1 MSVEQALQNYFNS
14 GQQTVE
20 GWFYPLDMLFFSQID
35 HTQKSSGI
43 AGDICEL
50 GVYQAKSLIYL
61 KLLSI
66 NTEVVFAFDLYPDD
80 LLEKSQANV
89 NRLANYAETGEVRWV
104 VGGSN
109 EHTVD
114 TLKAHFNKPLRMLH
128 IDAGHEYH
136 EVLQSLYAFTPFV
149 SNQGVIIMD
158 DYQDRD
164 FPGVESAV
172 HRFTQEHVPRR
183 FVPFAAGAN
192 KMYLCTPAMA
202 HHYQRGLIQHQSLMN
217 QCRVTRI
224 ENYFVLIA
232 TTKLPMANDQI
243 EQILSSQ
250 VIPYQ
255 YPVDQS
261 YLQQQA
267 NDYGQFSPLFNS
279 TP

>member
-1 MSVEQALQNYFNS
+1 MSIEQALESYFNS

-20 GWFYPLDMLFFSQID
+20 GWFYPLDMLLFSQID
-35 HTQKSSGI
+35 QIQKASGI

-61 KLLSI
+61 TLLSRRP
-66 NTEVVFAFDLYPDD
+66 EVVFAFDLYPDD

-89 NRLANYAETGEVRWV
+89 ARLANYQETGEVRYV
-104 VGGSN
+104 VGDSS

-114 TLKAHFNKPLRMLH
+114 SLKTHFDKPLRMLH

-136 EVLQSLYAFTPFV
+136 EVLQSLYAFAPFL
-149 SNQGVIIMD
+149 SNQGVIVMD

-164 FPGVESAV
+164 FPGIESAV
-172 HRFTQEHVPRR
+172 HRFTQEHMPRR

-192 KMYLCTPAMA
+192 KMYLCAPSMA
-202 HHYQRGLIQHQSLMN
+202 HHYQRGVIQHPSLVN

-224 ENYFVLIA
+224 EDYFVLIA

-243 EQILSSQ
+243 EQILSTQ

-255 YPVDQS
+255 YPVDQR

-267 NDYGQFSPLFNS
+267 NDYGQYSALFNK
-279 TP
+279 TK